1 MRECLTDLRSA
12 RNPKARIKILEG
24 HFATVNSHINT
35 YIDMS
40 TVKCRHNNGRE
51 TARVLA
57 NHFQNNTMI
66 DTIVCLDGTELIG
79 AFMAEFL
86 ADTGIMSIN
95 SGKNISIITPDVNA
109 YGQLVFMDSTLRMIK
124 HMQVLVLAASVTT
137 GQTITRAAE
146 AVSYYGGTVRGVAA
160 IFSNVEQTAE
170 GMEIF
175 SIFQKEDLP
184 DYQLIYRRNAR
195 CAVRRCLS
203 MPLSTVSATQNCKKR
218 TGQIYSFMVDYKV
231 NGGHRYDD
239 ERFKEN
245 FIKIKRRSAG
255 RRQGFWL

>member
-1 MRECLTDLRSA
+1 MRGCLTDLRSA

-109 YGQLVFMDSTLRMIK
+109 YGQLVFMDSTLRMLK

-184 DYQLIYRRNAR
+184 DYQSYLPSECPMCRKK
-195 CAVRRCLS
+195 
-203 MPLSTVSATQNCKKR
+203 MPIDAIVNSF
-218 TGQIYSFMVDYKV
+218 GYSK
-231 NGGHRYDD
+231 
-239 ERFKEN
+239 
-245 FIKIKRRSAG
+245 
-255 RRQGFWL
+255 L

>member
-1 MRECLTDLRSA
+1 MRECLIDLRSA

-184 DYQLIYRRNAR
+184 DYQSYLPSECPMCRKK
-195 CAVRRCLS
+195 
-203 MPLSTVSATQNCKKR
+203 MPIDAIVNSF
-218 TGQIYSFMVDYKV
+218 GYSK
-231 NGGHRYDD
+231 
-239 ERFKEN
+239 
-245 FIKIKRRSAG
+245 
-255 RRQGFWL
+255 L

>member
-160 IFSNVEQTAE
+160 IFSNVEQTAD

-175 SIFQKEDLP
+175 SIF
-184 DYQLIYRRNAR
+184 
-195 CAVRRCLS
+195 
-203 MPLSTVSATQNCKKR
+203 
-218 TGQIYSFMVDYKV
+218 
-231 NGGHRYDD
+231 H
-239 ERFKEN
+239 
-245 FIKIKRRSAG
+245 
-255 RRQGFWL
+255 

>member
-1 MRECLTDLRSA
+1 MRECLTDLRST

-184 DYQLIYRRNAR
+184 DYQAYFPSECPMCRKK
-195 CAVRRCLS
+195 
-203 MPLSTVSATQNCKKR
+203 MPIDAIVNSF
-218 TGQIYSFMVDYKV
+218 GYSK
-231 NGGHRYDD
+231 
-239 ERFKEN
+239 
-245 FIKIKRRSAG
+245 
-255 RRQGFWL
+255 L

>member
-1 MRECLTDLRSA
+1 MREHLTDLRST
-12 RNPKARIKILEG
+12 RNPKARIKIMEG

-57 NHFQNNTMI
+57 EHFQNNTMV

-86 ADTGIMSIN
+86 AYRGIMSIN

-124 HMQVLVLAASVTT
+124 NMQVLVLAASVTT
-137 GQTITRAAE
+137 GRTITQATE

-160 IFSNVEQTAE
+160 IFSNVEQTPE

-175 SIFQKEDLP
+175 SIFQGEDLP
-184 DYQLIYRRNAR
+184 DYQAYQPSECPMCRRKQ
-195 CAVRRCLS
+195 
-203 MPLSTVSATQNCKKR
+203 PLDAIVNSF
-218 TGQIYSFMVDYKV
+218 GYSK
-231 NGGHRYDD
+231 
-239 ERFKEN
+239 
-245 FIKIKRRSAG
+245 
-255 RRQGFWL
+255 L

>member
-86 ADTGIMSIN
+86 ADTGIMSVN

-160 IFSNVEQTAE
+160 IFSNVEQTAD

-184 DYQLIYRRNAR
+184 DYQAYLPAECPMCRKK
-195 CAVRRCLS
+195 
-203 MPLSTVSATQNCKKR
+203 MPIDAIVNSF
-218 TGQIYSFMVDYKV
+218 GYSK
-231 NGGHRYDD
+231 
-239 ERFKEN
+239 
-245 FIKIKRRSAG
+245 
-255 RRQGFWL
+255 L

>member
-1 MRECLTDLRSA
+1 
-12 RNPKARIKILEG
+12 
-24 HFATVNSHINT
+24 
-35 YIDMS
+35 MS
-40 TVKCRHNNGRE
+40 TVKYRHNNGRE

-160 IFSNVEQTAE
+160 IVSNVEQTAE

-184 DYQLIYRRNAR
+184 DYQAYLPSECPMCRKK
-195 CAVRRCLS
+195 
-203 MPLSTVSATQNCKKR
+203 MPIDAIVNSF
-218 TGQIYSFMVDYKV
+218 GYSK
-231 NGGHRYDD
+231 
-239 ERFKEN
+239 
-245 FIKIKRRSAG
+245 
-255 RRQGFWL
+255 L

>member
-1 MRECLTDLRSA
+1 MRECLIDLRSA

-86 ADTGIMSIN
+86 ADTGIMSVN

-184 DYQLIYRRNAR
+184 DYQAYLPSESPMCRKK
-195 CAVRRCLS
+195 
-203 MPLSTVSATQNCKKR
+203 MPIDAIVNSF
-218 TGQIYSFMVDYKV
+218 GYSK
-231 NGGHRYDD
+231 
-239 ERFKEN
+239 
-245 FIKIKRRSAG
+245 
-255 RRQGFWL
+255 L

>member
-1 MRECLTDLRSA
+1 MRECLTDLRST

-184 DYQLIYRRNAR
+184 DYQAYLPSECPMCR
-195 CAVRRCLS
+195 
-203 MPLSTVSATQNCKKR
+203 KKMSIDAIVNSF
-218 TGQIYSFMVDYKV
+218 GYSK
-231 NGGHRYDD
+231 
-239 ERFKEN
+239 
-245 FIKIKRRSAG
+245 
-255 RRQGFWL
+255 L

>member
-57 NHFQNNTMI
+57 NHFQNNTKI

-109 YGQLVFMDSTLRMIK
+109 YGQLVFMDSTLRMLK

-184 DYQLIYRRNAR
+184 DYQSYLPSECPMCRKK
-195 CAVRRCLS
+195 
-203 MPLSTVSATQNCKKR
+203 MPIDAIVNSF
-218 TGQIYSFMVDYKV
+218 GYSK
-231 NGGHRYDD
+231 
-239 ERFKEN
+239 
-245 FIKIKRRSAG
+245 
-255 RRQGFWL
+255 L

>member
-1 MRECLTDLRSA
+1 MRECLTDLGSA

-184 DYQLIYRRNAR
+184 DYQAYLPSECPMCRKK
-195 CAVRRCLS
+195 
-203 MPLSTVSATQNCKKR
+203 MPIDAIVNSF
-218 TGQIYSFMVDYKV
+218 GYSK
-231 NGGHRYDD
+231 
-239 ERFKEN
+239 
-245 FIKIKRRSAG
+245 
-255 RRQGFWL
+255 L

>member
-1 MRECLTDLRSA
+1 MRECLTDLRST

-184 DYQLIYRRNAR
+184 DYQSYLPSECPMCRKK
-195 CAVRRCLS
+195 
-203 MPLSTVSATQNCKKR
+203 MPIDAIVN
-218 TGQIYSFMVDYKV
+218 SFGSSK
-231 NGGHRYDD
+231 
-239 ERFKEN
+239 
-245 FIKIKRRSAG
+245 
-255 RRQGFWL
+255 L

>member
-1 MRECLTDLRSA
+1 MRECLTDLRST

-184 DYQLIYRRNAR
+184 DYQSYLPSECPMCRKK
-195 CAVRRCLS
+195 
-203 MPLSTVSATQNCKKR
+203 MPIDAIVNSF
-218 TGQIYSFMVDYKV
+218 GYSK
-231 NGGHRYDD
+231 
-239 ERFKEN
+239 
-245 FIKIKRRSAG
+245 
-255 RRQGFWL
+255 L

>member
-170 GMEIF
+170 GWRSSPF
-175 SIFQKEDLP
+175 SRRKICRIIR
-184 DYQLIYRRNAR
+184 LIYRRNAR

>member
-109 YGQLVFMDSTLRMIK
+109 YGQLVFMDSTLRMLK
-124 HMQVLVLAASVTT
+124 HMHVLVLAASVTT

-184 DYQLIYRRNAR
+184 DYQSYLPSECPMCRKK
-195 CAVRRCLS
+195 
-203 MPLSTVSATQNCKKR
+203 MPIDAIVNSF
-218 TGQIYSFMVDYKV
+218 GYSK
-231 NGGHRYDD
+231 
-239 ERFKEN
+239 
-245 FIKIKRRSAG
+245 
-255 RRQGFWL
+255 L

>member
-79 AFMAEFL
+79 TFMAEFL
-86 ADTGIMSIN
+86 ADTGIMSVN

-184 DYQLIYRRNAR
+184 DYQAYLPSECPMCRKKMLIDAIVN
-195 CAVRRCLS
+195 S
-203 MPLSTVSATQNCKKR
+203 F
-218 TGQIYSFMVDYKV
+218 GYSK
-231 NGGHRYDD
+231 
-239 ERFKEN
+239 
-245 FIKIKRRSAG
+245 
-255 RRQGFWL
+255 L

>member
-86 ADTGIMSIN
+86 ADTGIMSVN

-175 SIFQKEDLP
+175 SFPEGRFAGYQAYLP
-184 DYQLIYRRNAR
+184 SECPMCRKK
-195 CAVRRCLS
+195 
-203 MPLSTVSATQNCKKR
+203 MPIDAIVNSF
-218 TGQIYSFMVDYKV
+218 GYSK
-231 NGGHRYDD
+231 
-239 ERFKEN
+239 
-245 FIKIKRRSAG
+245 
-255 RRQGFWL
+255 L

>member
-109 YGQLVFMDSTLRMIK
+109 YGQLVFMDSTLRMLK

-184 DYQLIYRRNAR
+184 DYQSYLPSECPMCRKK
-195 CAVRRCLS
+195 
-203 MPLSTVSATQNCKKR
+203 MPIDAIVNSF
-218 TGQIYSFMVDYKV
+218 GYSK
-231 NGGHRYDD
+231 
-239 ERFKEN
+239 
-245 FIKIKRRSAG
+245 
-255 RRQGFWL
+255 L

>member
-1 MRECLTDLRSA
+1 MRERLTDLRST

-57 NHFQNNTMI
+57 DHFQNNTMI

-86 ADTGIMSIN
+86 TDTGIMSIN

-124 HMQVLVLAASVTT
+124 NMQVLVLAASVTT
-137 GQTITRAAE
+137 GQTITKAAE

-160 IFSNVEQTAE
+160 IFSNVEQTEE

-184 DYQLIYRRNAR
+184 DYQAYLPAECPMCRKK
-195 CAVRRCLS
+195 
-203 MPLSTVSATQNCKKR
+203 TVSATQNCKKR

-245 FIKIKRRSAG
+245 FIKIKRRSTG

>member
-79 AFMAEFL
+79 AFMAEFR

-184 DYQLIYRRNAR
+184 DYQSYLPSECPMCRKK
-195 CAVRRCLS
+195 
-203 MPLSTVSATQNCKKR
+203 MPIDAIVNSF
-218 TGQIYSFMVDYKV
+218 GYSK
-231 NGGHRYDD
+231 
-239 ERFKEN
+239 
-245 FIKIKRRSAG
+245 
-255 RRQGFWL
+255 L

>member
-86 ADTGIMSIN
+86 ADTGIMSVN

-175 SIFQKEDLP
+175 SIFAIDIPDIEYGFRCIAFFSIFQKEDLP
-184 DYQLIYRRNAR
+184 DYQAYLPSECPMCRKK
-195 CAVRRCLS
+195 
-203 MPLSTVSATQNCKKR
+203 MPIDAIVNSF
-218 TGQIYSFMVDYKV
+218 GYSK
-231 NGGHRYDD
+231 
-239 ERFKEN
+239 
-245 FIKIKRRSAG
+245 
-255 RRQGFWL
+255 L

>member
-12 RNPKARIKILEG
+12 RNPKARIKILKG
-24 HFATVNSHINT
+24 HFATKNSHVNT

-184 DYQLIYRRNAR
+184 DYQAYLPSECPMCRKK
-195 CAVRRCLS
+195 
-203 MPLSTVSATQNCKKR
+203 MPIDAIVNSF
-218 TGQIYSFMVDYKV
+218 GYSK
-231 NGGHRYDD
+231 
-239 ERFKEN
+239 
-245 FIKIKRRSAG
+245 
-255 RRQGFWL
+255 L

>member
-1 MRECLTDLRSA
+1 MRECLTDLRSS
-12 RNPKARIKILEG
+12 RNPKARIKILDG

-66 DTIVCLDGTELIG
+66 DTIVCLDGTELI
-79 AFMAEFL
+79 
-86 ADTGIMSIN
+86 
-95 SGKNISIITPDVNA
+95 
-109 YGQLVFMDSTLRMIK
+109 GQLVFMDSTLRMIK

-184 DYQLIYRRNAR
+184 DYQAYLPSECPMCRKK
-195 CAVRRCLS
+195 
-203 MPLSTVSATQNCKKR
+203 MPIDAIVNSF
-218 TGQIYSFMVDYKV
+218 GYSK
-231 NGGHRYDD
+231 
-239 ERFKEN
+239 
-245 FIKIKRRSAG
+245 
-255 RRQGFWL
+255 L

>member
-1 MRECLTDLRSA
+1 MRECLTDLRST

-184 DYQLIYRRNAR
+184 DYQAYLPSECPMCRKE
-195 CAVRRCLS
+195 
-203 MPLSTVSATQNCKKR
+203 MPIDAIVNSF
-218 TGQIYSFMVDYKV
+218 GYSK
-231 NGGHRYDD
+231 
-239 ERFKEN
+239 
-245 FIKIKRRSAG
+245 
-255 RRQGFWL
+255 L

>member
-86 ADTGIMSIN
+86 ADTGIMSVN

-146 AVSYYGGTVRGVAA
+146 AVSYYGGDVLG
-160 IFSNVEQTAE
+160 
-170 GMEIF
+170 
-175 SIFQKEDLP
+175 
-184 DYQLIYRRNAR
+184 QLIDQRLIGLQTVPVLLQDGDLLHFPEGRFAG
-195 CAVRRCLS
+195 LS
-203 MPLSTVSATQNCKKR
+203 GVFTVGMPDVP
-218 TGQIYSFMVDYKV
+218 
-231 NGGHRYDD
+231 
-239 ERFKEN
+239 
-245 FIKIKRRSAG
+245 
-255 RRQGFWL
+255 

>member
-1 MRECLTDLRSA
+1 MRECLTDLRST

-184 DYQLIYRRNAR
+184 DYQAYLPSECPMCR
-195 CAVRRCLS
+195 
-203 MPLSTVSATQNCKKR
+203 KKR
-218 TGQIYSFMVDYKV
+218 PIDAIVNSFGYSK
-231 NGGHRYDD
+231 
-239 ERFKEN
+239 
-245 FIKIKRRSAG
+245 
-255 RRQGFWL
+255 L

>member
-86 ADTGIMSIN
+86 ADTGIMSVN

-184 DYQLIYRRNAR
+184 DYQAYLTSECPMCRKK
-195 CAVRRCLS
+195 
-203 MPLSTVSATQNCKKR
+203 MPIDAIVNSF
-218 TGQIYSFMVDYKV
+218 GYSK
-231 NGGHRYDD
+231 
-239 ERFKEN
+239 
-245 FIKIKRRSAG
+245 
-255 RRQGFWL
+255 L

>member
-1 MRECLTDLRSA
+1 MKECLTDLRSA

-170 GMEIF
+170 GMEIV

-184 DYQLIYRRNAR
+184 DYQAYLPSECPMCRKK
-195 CAVRRCLS
+195 
-203 MPLSTVSATQNCKKR
+203 MPIDAIVNSF
-218 TGQIYSFMVDYKV
+218 GYSK
-231 NGGHRYDD
+231 
-239 ERFKEN
+239 
-245 FIKIKRRSAG
+245 
-255 RRQGFWL
+255 L

>member
-86 ADTGIMSIN
+86 ADTGIMSVN

-160 IFSNVEQTAE
+160 IFSNVEQAAE

-184 DYQLIYRRNAR
+184 DYQAYLPSECPMCRRKQ
-195 CAVRRCLS
+195 
-203 MPLSTVSATQNCKKR
+203 PLDAIVNSF
-218 TGQIYSFMVDYKV
+218 GYSK
-231 NGGHRYDD
+231 
-239 ERFKEN
+239 
-245 FIKIKRRSAG
+245 
-255 RRQGFWL
+255 L

>member
-1 MRECLTDLRSA
+1 MRDCLTDLRSA

-86 ADTGIMSIN
+86 ADIGIMSIN

-109 YGQLVFMDSTLRMIK
+109 YGQLVFMDSTLRMLK

-184 DYQLIYRRNAR
+184 DYQSYLPSECPMCRKK
-195 CAVRRCLS
+195 
-203 MPLSTVSATQNCKKR
+203 MPIDAIVNSF
-218 TGQIYSFMVDYKV
+218 GYSK
-231 NGGHRYDD
+231 
-239 ERFKEN
+239 
-245 FIKIKRRSAG
+245 
-255 RRQGFWL
+255 L